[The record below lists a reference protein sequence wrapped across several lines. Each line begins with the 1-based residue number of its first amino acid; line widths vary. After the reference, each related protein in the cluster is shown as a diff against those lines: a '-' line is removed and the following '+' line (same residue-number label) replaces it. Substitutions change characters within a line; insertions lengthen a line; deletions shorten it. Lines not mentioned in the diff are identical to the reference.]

1 MKNAKGTIHRRKMSK
16 KKKYALRTPLN
27 VQGGI
32 RSQTANGG
40 SGGVARAW
48 WSRRW
53 TEVIERF
60 RLGARLGR
68 GRNYA
73 VSGQVSELELS
84 PGKIAARVQGA
95 GKDPYVSTIQLRTVA
110 GGAKETLIR
119 SLRRQP
125 MLAARLLVSDLPLE
139 VEGLFR
145 EAGCPLFPQRE
156 NDLTSRCSCPDYA
169 NPCKHLAAVYYLLGE
184 AIVKNP
190 LLLLELRGVSRTE
203 LLGAAAEPEETGKRE
218 EERGM
223 SRETAGECSSPRR
236 MHGTRGLAA
245 SDFYGTPQP
254 PFEDF
259 GTAVKAPTPAPLIYR
274 LGPLPFWRGQERFT
288 DTLEHLYAR
297 AAARGWVVWSGEP
310 LDLRRED
317 EKVVITGANLH
328 LKNRRLRVD
337 ASWT

>member
-1 MKNAKGTIHRRKMSK
+1 MSK
-16 KKKYALRTPLN
+16 KKKYALRRPLN
-27 VQGGI
+27 VKGGI
-32 RSQTANGG
+32 RSQNAG
-40 SGGVARAW
+40 SGAMRVW

-84 PGKIAARVQGA
+84 PGTIAARVQGA
-95 GKDPYVSTIQLRTVA
+95 GKEPYVSTIRFRTVA
-110 GGAKETLIR
+110 DDAKAALIHT
-119 SLRRQP
+119 LRRQP
-125 MLAARLLVSDLPLE
+125 MLVARLLVSDLPLE
-139 VEGLFR
+139 TEGLFR
-145 EAGCPLFPQRE
+145 AAGCPLFPQRE
-156 NDLTSRCSCPDYA
+156 NDLASRCSCPDYA
-169 NPCKHLAAVYYLLGE
+169 NPCKHLAAVYYLFGE

-190 LLLLELRGVSRTE
+190 MLLLALRGVSRAE
-203 LLGAAAEPEETGKRE
+203 LLGAAAEEEETTGTIQEGDGK
-218 EERGM
+218 GGA
-223 SRETAGECSSPRR
+223 SPAAGP
-236 MHGTRGLAA
+236 GDVPP
-245 SDFYGTPQP
+245 DFYGTPHP

-259 GTAVKAPTPAPLIYR
+259 GAAVKAVTHAPLVYR

-297 AAARGWVVWSGEP
+297 AAARGWAVWAGEE

-317 EKVVITGANLH
+317 EKVIIAGANLH